1 MKRIWAAALLLTL
14 GGCSVNAGGTCFSKR
29 PVVTPDR
36 LLSLSN
42 VTNGQSGRELAEAVL
57 DGRKDDA
64 LAMLAR
70 DPRLATTQVAWDKA
84 RSTERPKGQ
93 YGDLLTFAVAR
104 CDTGLIDA
112 LLAAGLPVDGAQIG
126 EALTLALL
134 ADQPDMA
141 ELLLTRG
148 ASPDPQKR
156 GGTNAMQEVAAFGQI
171 GAAMMLLRHGLDLNW
186 QDEFGNGHLENAVD
200 MEQYRIAA
208 LFIDQGGNPWR
219 VGGAGN
225 MAVQNIARPLVV
237 ADASDEAAR
246 TALETKLKS
255 HAVGHGLPWPPP
267 DFNAVRQMMLNG
279 QWPGD
284 KLRTAGVPE
293 ASPIAMAD
301 LHKRFGTDLKGS
313 VQ

>member
-29 PVVTPDR
+29 SVIIPDR
-36 LLSLSN
+36 TLSLAN

-57 DGRKDDA
+57 DGRHDDA
-64 LAMLAR
+64 LTMLAR
-70 DPRLATTQVAWDKA
+70 DPRLATTQVTWDKG

-104 CDTGLIDA
+104 CDVTLIDA
-112 LLAAGLPVDGAQIG
+112 LLAAGLPVDGAQVG

-134 ADQPDMA
+134 ADKPDMA
-141 ELLLTRG
+141 QLLLTRG

-156 GGTNAMQEVAAFGQI
+156 GGTNAMQEVAAFGQT

-200 MEQYRIAA
+200 MEQYRIAT
-208 LFIDQGGNPWR
+208 LLIDKGANAWR

-246 TALETKLKS
+246 VALETRLKS
-255 HAVGHGLPWPPP
+255 HAAAHGLPWPPP
-267 DFNAVRQMMLNG
+267 DFKAVRHMMLNG
-279 QWPGD
+279 QWPSD
-284 KLRTAGVPE
+284 ALRAAGVPT

-301 LHKRFGTDLKGS
+301 LHKRFGTDGKGS
-313 VQ
+313 IQ